1 MKLSI
6 TGGKFFEIN
15 ADTTIYET
23 LKANGMFLVSPCGG
37 KGTCGKC
44 QVKIT
49 SGGAHVKA
57 YGKLT
62 PEEREAGITLA
73 CQTSANSDIQI
84 EIPEHSKLVLGGK
97 IAISIFKD
105 TAAYLKSYGTNIDP
119 LAKRVSLVL
128 PLPSIQDNI
137 GDLQR
142 LTHSLNDIAVPDM
155 GITTVGITNTGIT
168 NMRFSHEFVSTLME
182 TLREGGFNVTLS
194 YSKTNN
200 SVFDAISVYPT
211 ARPNGRYGL
220 AIDIGTTT
228 VVVYLVDLVSGTVID
243 IGSTYNSQTKFGDD
257 VITRIVHATEG
268 GGLAD
273 LRNTVVGDINTIVD
287 VFKVKHTITS
297 REVEAAVISG
307 NTTMSHIFWGLNPA
321 SIREDPYIPTVNY
334 YPLWH
339 GSDARLAINPQ
350 AAVYTSPSVA
360 SYVGGD
366 IVTGILASKMHLSPG
381 IALFMDIGT
390 NAEVAIGNDE
400 WIMTAA
406 CSAGPCFEG
415 GGIRFGMRATQGAIE
430 SMAIDPITLT
440 PSVSVIGGGVPAG
453 ICGSGMIDAIVEF
466 YKHGIIN
473 QKGVFNPAKTPLIRE
488 GVDGLEFLIYK
499 ADNPQRDIVLTTVDM
514 ENLIRAKAAIFAG
527 VSLLLREAGLTLDV
541 LEKVYVAGGFGNSL
555 NVEKAVMF
563 GMIPDLPQEKY
574 VFLGNTSIIG
584 AYLALMSDELRKE
597 LETIASRMTYIE
609 LSVVGGYMDEYMSAM
624 FIPHTDLSKFPSA
637 VAVLGL

>member
-6 TGGKFFEIN
+6 TGGKSFEIN
-15 ADTTIYET
+15 AGATIYET
-23 LKANGMFLVSPCGG
+23 LKANGVFLVSPCGG

-44 QVKIT
+44 QVKVT
-49 SGGAHVKA
+49 SGSVAVKS
-57 YGKLT
+57 YGKLGQQ
-62 PEEREAGITLA
+62 ERHNGIVPA
-73 CQTSANSDIQI
+73 CQTSTTSDLHI

-97 IAISIFKD
+97 IAVSIFKD
-105 TAAYLKSYGTNIDP
+105 TAAYLQSYGTGIDP
-119 LAKRVSLVL
+119 LAKRVSLTL
-128 PLPSIQDNI
+128 PPPSIQDNI

-142 LTHSLNDIAVPDM
+142 LTRSLDGM
-155 GITTVGITNTGIT
+155 GIT

-182 TLREGGFNVTLS
+182 TLREGGFNAVVS
-194 YSKTNN
+194 YSKPNDTT
-200 SVFDAISVYPT
+200 FDAISAYPHEQCK
-211 ARPNGRYGL
+211 GRFGL

-228 VVVYLVDLVSGTVID
+228 VVVYLVDLSNGTVID
-243 IGSTYNSQTKFGDD
+243 IGSTYNSQTKYGDD

-273 LRNTVVGDINTIVD
+273 LRDTVAGDINTIVD
-287 VFKVKHTITS
+287 FFSSKHNID
-297 REVEAAVISG
+297 RHEVEAAVISG

-334 YPLWH
+334 YPIWR
-339 GSDARLAINPQ
+339 GAQARLNINPL

-366 IVTGILASKMHLSPG
+366 IVTGILASKMHRSPG
-381 IALFMDIGT
+381 ISLFMDIGT

-415 GGIRFGMRATQGAIE
+415 GGIKFGMRATQGAIE
-430 SMAIDPITLT
+430 SIKIDPATLT
-440 PSVSVIGGGVPAG
+440 PSVSVIGGGTPTG
-453 ICGSGMIDAIVEF
+453 ICGSGMIDAIVEL
-466 YKHGIIN
+466 YKTGIIN
-473 QKGVFNPAKTPLIRE
+473 QKGVFNPAKSPLVRE
-488 GVDGLEFLIYK
+488 GEDGLEFLIYK
-499 ADNPQRDIVLTTVDM
+499 SDIPQRDIVLTTVDM

-555 NVEKAVMF
+555 NVEKAVML
-563 GMIPDLPQEKY
+563 GMIPDLPPDKY
-574 VFLGNTSIIG
+574 IFLGNTSIIG
-584 AYLALMSDELRKE
+584 AYLTLMSDTLRKD
-597 LETIASRMTYIE
+597 LESIASKMTYIE

-624 FIPHTDLSKFPSA
+624 FIPHTDLSKFPS
-637 VAVLGL
+637 VAAALGL